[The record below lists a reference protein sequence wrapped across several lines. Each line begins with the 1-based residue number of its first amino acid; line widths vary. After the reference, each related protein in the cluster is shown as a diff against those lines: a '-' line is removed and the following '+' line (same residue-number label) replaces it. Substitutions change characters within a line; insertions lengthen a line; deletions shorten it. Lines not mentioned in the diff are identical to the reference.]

1 MVDREGR
8 GSLRCCKPLSG
19 IKKSQ
24 FFAET
29 ADHYARCSAV
39 TRGLKEKCA
48 AKPEEHRGN
57 ALFALPEPLAYNP
70 LQDPLRRTQ
79 KVQRMTRSQS
89 ERLTRWEG
97 AVNERSDVCGHGEEL
112 QPRLPSGDKLPNT
125 PIASPGGRLLL
136 KMYSTHFLFAAARH

>member
-1 MVDREGR
+1 MPPAAAARACCQRLPIGRRMIRREHRTPQIRRAGSPRIINCYCNLVDREGR

-57 ALFALPEPLAYNP
+57 ALFALPDPFTCNHSP
-70 LQDPLRRTQ
+70 GPLRQAQ
-79 KVQRMTRSQS
+79 KVPRTTRS
-89 ERLTRWEG
+89 
-97 AVNERSDVCGHGEEL
+97 
-112 QPRLPSGDKLPNT
+112 
-125 PIASPGGRLLL
+125 
-136 KMYSTHFLFAAARH
+136 

>member
-1 MVDREGR
+1 MSTGRHKSGGRITRIINCYCNLVDREGR

-57 ALFALPEPLAYNP
+57 ALFALPDPFY
-70 LQDPLRRTQ
+70 LQSFSRNVTA
-79 KVQRMTRSQS
+79 T
-89 ERLTRWEG
+89 
-97 AVNERSDVCGHGEEL
+97 
-112 QPRLPSGDKLPNT
+112 
-125 PIASPGGRLLL
+125 
-136 KMYSTHFLFAAARH
+136 